1 MNLSASAPA
10 LQRDE
15 ATIVVTFPDQTT
27 RSFPRGVTGAEIAA
41 SIAKSLARAAL
52 VVEVDGEIRD
62 LDWPIRIG
70 CARQADPR
78 PRTPRRWR

>member
-10 LQRDE
+10 HVRDA
-15 ATIVVTFPDQTT
+15 ATITVTFPDGTT

-41 SIAKSLARAAL
+41 SIAKSLAKAAL

-62 LDWPIRIG
+62 LDWPIR
-70 CARQADPR
+70 ARRAASG
-78 PRTPRRWR
+78 